1 MIKRDTIQRCIITT
15 TDDGQGGYEIERELK
30 EIVQACV
37 SQTTT
42 YKQLTEFSI
51 KEQIVLNVVTNIK
64 LDENVKSR
72 YIYGDK
78 LFRVMRQVKS
88 GNEYFSVLV
97 ETNE

>member
-1 MIKRDTIQRCIITT
+1 MIKRDTIQRCIIIT
-15 TDDGQGGYEIERELK
+15 TDDEQGGNNVERELK
-30 EIVQACV
+30 EIVQAHV

-42 YKQLTEFSI
+42 FKQLTEYSI

-64 LDENVKSR
+64 LDEYVKAR
-72 YIYGDK
+72 YIYSDK